1 MPAVVSRRQEKNS
14 MEQEIREKSITKPEI
29 SSIAISCNTYKRPDF
44 LKMCLEGIGNLS
56 LPESIRIEVIV
67 VDNDTEASGR
77 AVVEQ
82 VSKNFPLKINY
93 FVEEK
98 RGLSNARN
106 RLLKEAVNGGFSHI
120 ALLDDDDVAD
130 TNWLLE
136 LVDLYRKDDRAYIIA
151 GPQYAQF
158 LGEFPDYLTNNN
170 IFVKSTTKKKGEIR
184 KICATNNVFLPT
196 ELVSEANVWFDPS
209 FVFMGGEDGDFF
221 TRAGLAGYTI
231 VFNPDAIVREI
242 NDKGRVN
249 LRWIFNR
256 CYYNGYSASFLK
268 FKEKNS
274 ALKRTMYIV
283 KSIIICLLDILLIPF
298 SLIKGLTGFFNALG
312 ILCKNYGKL
321 KGAVVLKSLNY
332 YQNLNGR
339 KHDA

>member
-1 MPAVVSRRQEKNS
+1 
-14 MEQEIREKSITKPEI
+14 MEQETKDKSITKPEI
-29 SSIAISCNTYKRPDF
+29 TSIAISCNTYKRPDF
-44 LKMCLEGIGNLS
+44 LRMCLEGIRNLT
-56 LPESIRIEVIV
+56 LPKGIKIEVIV
-67 VDNDTEASGR
+67 VDNDPEVSGR
-77 AVVEQ
+77 AVIEELREG
-82 VSKNFPLKINY
+82 FPLRINY
-93 FVEEK
+93 FAEEK

-106 RLLKEAVNGGFSHI
+106 RLLKEAAEAGFSHI
-120 ALLDDDDVAD
+120 ALMDDDDVAD
-130 TNWLLE
+130 KNWLEE
-136 LVDLYRKDDRAYIIA
+136 LVNLYKTDERAFIVA

-158 LGEFPDYLTNNN
+158 LGEFPEYLKNNN

-184 KICATNNVFLPT
+184 TICATNNVFLPT
-196 ELVSEANVWFDPS
+196 SLMSEANVWFDPS

-221 TRAGLAGYTI
+221 TRAGNAGYTI

-242 NDKGRVN
+242 NDKERVN
-249 LRWIFNR
+249 LRWILNR
-256 CYYNGYSASFLK
+256 CYYNGYSSSFLK

-274 ALKRTMYIV
+274 ALKRALYVV
-283 KSIIICLLDILLIPF
+283 KSIIICLLDIILIPF

-339 KHDA
+339 KQDA